1 MNAFPFFVPCRDLQ
15 ESGVEGAHRASETRG
30 SPAQGFKRNEEKE
43 RCRGPGLMPVGF
55 GVRPC
60 GIRTA
65 LGVSCRISR
74 SEIHLHCGICTYKFT
89 YYWTNVQLEAR
100 WLHLPSRRQA
110 MYNARC
116 IPTARVC
123 PTSCIS
129 PRHHRWRSRG
139 YVTAVV
145 CSICPSRLV

>member
-1 MNAFPFFVPCRDLQ
+1 
-15 ESGVEGAHRASETRG
+15 
-30 SPAQGFKRNEEKE
+30 
-43 RCRGPGLMPVGF
+43 MPVGF

-74 SEIHLHCGICTYKFT
+74 SEIHLQCGICTYKFT

-123 PTSCIS
+123 PTTQLHFAAPPPMAIEGVCHCGGLFNMSLTAS
-129 PRHHRWRSRG
+129 LRW
-139 YVTAVV
+139 
-145 CSICPSRLV
+145 